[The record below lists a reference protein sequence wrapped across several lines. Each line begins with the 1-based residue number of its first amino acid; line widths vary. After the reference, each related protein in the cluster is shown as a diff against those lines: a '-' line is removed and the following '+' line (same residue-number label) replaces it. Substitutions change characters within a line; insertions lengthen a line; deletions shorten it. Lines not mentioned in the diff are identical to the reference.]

1 MTPVASGRALL
12 LLGRRTV
19 LFAVAPKT
27 APVLAAASHLIAG
40 LSAHPPRSLGRGR
53 PARWLSNEWGKLP
66 SSTPPVRQWSSEGVE
81 DVVENLKAKKSS
93 GGNAEMHF
101 DGKSNDVYL
110 VECRIYTDVREKH
123 ELVKT
128 GKIPGAINIPMSK
141 AVEGR
146 GCWRIP
152 DKAFEENYGFARPP
166 RDAHVI
172 FYCRAGV
179 RAHAAAVM
187 AFESGWKSVGE
198 YPGSWLDWST
208 TGSGGEKVYTD
219 IADPDKIWRPF
230 VDREADE
237 DGTPREPDDKG
248 DPRTG

>member
-1 MTPVASGRALL
+1 MFLRRRAI
-12 LLGRRTV
+12 
-19 LFAVAPKT
+19 LFAAAPRT
-27 APVLAAASHLIAG
+27 ASVLAATSHPIAG
-40 LSAHPPRSLGRGR
+40 LSAHPPRPLGREQ

-66 SSTPPVRQWSSEGVE
+66 SSTPPARQWSSEGVE
-81 DVVENLKAKKSS
+81 DIVESLKANKSS
-93 GGNAEMHF
+93 GGNAEMQL
-101 DGKSNDVYL
+101 DGKLHDVYL
-110 VECRIYTDVREKH
+110 IDVREKR

-152 DKAFEENYGFARPP
+152 DKAFEETYGFARPP
-166 RDAHVI
+166 RDSHVV

-208 TGSGGEKVYTD
+208 TGSGVEKVYTD
-219 IADPDKIWRPF
+219 MADPDKTWRPF
-230 VDREADE
+230 VDREGDG
-237 DGTPREPDDKG
+237 DGTTEGPDVEG
-248 DPRTG
+248 DPRAG